1 MGRCLHLPRHQIQ
14 YRQGFIMITASK
26 SALAAALKIRKSI
39 VETRNTI
46 PILSNVGFERGPSGL
61 QLRMTDLD
69 IEGTVDLAADLD
81 MDFHPFTVAAKLL
94 DEIVG
99 KLPDG
104 AQVKIKM
111 DADKTQAIVSSGRSR
126 FQLQVLPLDDLPI
139 MPDFTADKPTR
150 CTASGSGL
158 KAALTSVAFAIST
171 EETRYYLNGVF
182 IEPGADGALLV
193 ATDGHRLAKRWLRIE
208 GAAPR
213 CIILPRKLVTALLA
227 HLPDGDVTLEATD
240 SRISITMPGLRIVS
254 KLIDGTFPDY
264 TRVIPQAGAA
274 KAEFEAKAIRPAVER
289 VIVISSEK
297 GRAVKFKFSD
307 GQLQLSVNNPDAGS
321 AEETIS
327 VEGPLEIEAGFNG
340 KYVLD
345 ALTHLGD
352 GPLTLAMETAGSPA
366 ILRADGDHEENLIVL
381 MPMRV

>member
-1 MGRCLHLPRHQIQ
+1 MLLSLLTVPPPAGRTGWAQPEL
-14 YRQGFIMITASK
+14 
-26 SALAAALKIRKSI
+26 ALLVRVDGQA
-39 VETRNTI
+39 
-46 PILSNVGFERGPSGL
+46 VGFFGIALEEPGL
-61 QLRMTDLD
+61 S
-69 IEGTVDLAADLD
+69 
-81 MDFHPFTVAAKLL
+81 
-94 DEIVG
+94 
-99 KLPDG
+99 LPDIHDFEKGGIGQKLNELVG
-104 AQVKIKM
+104 ARR
-111 DADKTQAIVSSGRSR
+111 GRSK

-139 MPDFTADKPTR
+139 MPDFTADNPTR

-208 GAAPR
+208 GVAPDR
-213 CIILPRKLVTALLA
+213 IILPRKLVTALLA

-297 GRAVKFKFSD
+297 GRAIKFKFSD

-321 AEETIS
+321 AEETIP
-327 VEGPLEIEAGFNG
+327 VEGSLEVEAGFNG

-352 GPLTLAMETAGSPA
+352 GPLTLSMETAGSPA

>member
-1 MGRCLHLPRHQIQ
+1 
-14 YRQGFIMITASK
+14 MITASK
-26 SALAAALKIRKSI
+26 STLAAALKIRKSI

-81 MDFHPFTVAAKLL
+81 MDFHPFTIAAKLL
-94 DEIVG
+94 DDIVG

-104 AQVKIKM
+104 VQVKIKL
-111 DADKTQAIVSSGRSR
+111 DADKTQAIVSSGRSK

-182 IEPGADGALLV
+182 IHPGAGGALLV

-208 GAAPR
+208 GASPPSV
-213 CIILPRKLVTALLA
+213 ILPRKLVTALLS

-240 SRISITMPGLRIVS
+240 SRIAITMPGLRIVS

-264 TRVIPQAGAA
+264 TKVIPQPGAP
-274 KAEFEAKAIRPAVER
+274 KAEFEGKAIKPAVER
-289 VIVISSEK
+289 VTVVSSDR
-297 GRAVKFKFSD
+297 GRGVKFTIAG

-321 AEETIS
+321 AEETIA
-327 VEGPLEIEAGFNG
+327 VEGSLEVEAGFNG

-352 GPLTLAMETAGSPA
+352 GPLTLAMQTAGSPA